1 MLMTSRDTLT
11 DTHTHTHTK
20 LMLTHD
26 LPIKQKGQLKILI
39 FFNTPESDIKIPE

>member
-26 LPIKQKGQLKILI
+26 LPIKQKGQFKILI